1 MTKGKNEKLKDK
13 KEEKLKDSSEQQEIK
28 KEKEEDSSEEKEIT
42 EDSDELEKEEE
53 IEEEE
58 SEYDKLKREHD
69 ELHDK
74 YLRQYS
80 EFENFR
86 RRTSKEKLQLIDHA
100 NERLL
105 FDFISVIDDFERALQ
120 SIKENKSDDSKVIDD
135 GLNLIFNKFKKLL
148 KENDVTEIKCIG
160 EAFDSEIHEALTKIP
175 VTKKKLKGKIVD
187 QVQKGYKHKDKVI
200 RFSKVVVGE

>member
-1 MTKGKNEKLKDK
+1 MKKEKNEKLKDK

-28 KEKEEDSSEEKEIT
+28 KEKEEDSSEEKEIA
-42 EDSDELEKEEE
+42 ENSDELEKEEE

-58 SEYDKLKREHD
+58 SEYDKLKKEYD

-86 RRTSKEKLQLIDHA
+86 RRTAKEKLQLIDHA

-105 FDFISVIDDFERALQ
+105 LEFISVIDDFERALQ
-120 SIKENKSDDSKVIDD
+120 SVKENKSDDSKIIDD
-135 GLNLIFNKFKKLL
+135 GLNLIFSKFKKIL
-148 KENDVTEIKCIG
+148 KENDVKEIECIG
-160 EAFDSEIHEALTKIP
+160 EAFDPEIHEALTKIP